1 MTQVRPLCI
10 ILASLCCLPAALCA
24 QTPAAATA
32 RLEYTAVMNR
42 HGVRTSTWTNDR
54 LAEYSLDP
62 WPRWD
67 VATGELTSQG
77 RVQMKLLGAYDRQY
91 LTRVQLIGSKGCD
104 DANHFYFWSDTT
116 PRDIESGQW
125 LAAGL
130 FPGCQV
136 AIHAVAQGNSDP
148 MFSPMSLLKPDA
160 ELSAAALLGRMGGHP
175 ETLDTTY
182 RDKLEAMERVLLGC
196 DPGKNCPPAKAPKQ
210 SLLEQISAV
219 LVQPGRLAQ
228 LTGPLSAASTLAETF
243 LMEYA
248 DGKKEQDLGW
258 GRLDKAKVREFMFLQ
273 DAFIE
278 LALRTPYFA
287 RANGSN
293 LLSHMLRSMQQAVRG
308 EKVEG
313 ALGKPG
319 DRGLFLLG
327 HDSDVSYLAG
337 MLGISWLLGDYAP
350 NCRPPGGA
358 IVFEIWR
365 DPASGK
371 RSVRTYLRAQTLDQL
386 RFATPLSLQTPP
398 AKAPIFI
405 PGCSTAAD
413 GWPCDWDAFQRTV
426 QAAID
431 PAFVT
436 AAAPT
441 PRAGEM
447 R

>member
-1 MTQVRPLCI
+1 MW
-10 ILASLCCLPAALCA
+10 
-24 QTPAAATA
+24 
-32 RLEYTAVMNR
+32 R

-62 WPRWD
+62 WPQWD

-77 RVQMKLLGAYDRQY
+77 RVRMKLLGAYDREY
-91 LTRVQLIGSKGCD
+91 LTRVELIGNKGCD

-136 AIHAVAQGNSDP
+136 VIHAVPQGNSDP

-160 ELSAAALLGRMGGHP
+160 ELSAAALLGRVGGHP
-175 ETLDTTY
+175 ERLDATY
-182 RDKLEAMERVLLGC
+182 RGQLEAMERVLLGC
-196 DPGKNCPPAKAPKQ
+196 DPGKNCPPGKAPKQ
-210 SLLEQISAV
+210 SLLEQTSAV
-219 LVQPGRLAQ
+219 RVEPGRLAQ

-258 GRLDKAKVREFMFLQ
+258 GRLDKAKVHELMFLQ
-273 DAFIE
+273 EAHNE
-278 LALRTPYFA
+278 LTLRTPYFA

-319 DRGLFLLG
+319 DRGLYLLG

-337 MLGISWLLGDYAP
+337 ILGISWLLGDYAP
-350 NCRPPGGA
+350 NCRPPGRQVQRRGQQDSA
-358 IVFEIWR
+358 
-365 DPASGK
+365 DSC
-371 RSVRTYLRAQTLDQL
+371 RAC
-386 RFATPLSLQTPP
+386 RRREP
-398 AKAPIFI
+398 
-405 PGCSTAAD
+405 
-413 GWPCDWDAFQRTV
+413 
-426 QAAID
+426 
-431 PAFVT
+431 
-436 AAAPT
+436 
-441 PRAGEM
+441 
-447 R
+447 

>member
-1 MTQVRPLCI
+1 MIPFRSLRS
-10 ILASLCCLPAALCA
+10 ILACVCWLPAALYA
-24 QTPAAATA
+24 QTPPAPAAK
-32 RLEYTAVMNR
+32 LEYVAVMSR
-42 HGVRTSTWTNDR
+42 HGVRTSTWSNDR
-54 LAEYSLDP
+54 LNEYSIEP
-62 WPRWD
+62 WPQWD
-67 VATGELTSQG
+67 VATGALTPRG
-77 RVQMKLLGAYDRQY
+77 RVQMKLLGAYDRDY
-91 LTRVQLIGSKGCD
+91 LNRARLIASNGCD
-104 DANHFYFWSDTT
+104 DANRFYFWSDTT

-148 MFSPMSLLKPDA
+148 LFSPMSLLKPDA
-160 ELSAAALLGRMGGHP
+160 GLSAAALLGRLGGRP

-182 RDKLEAMERVLLGC
+182 RGQLEAMERVLLGC

-210 SLLEQISAV
+210 SLLEQTSAV
-219 LVQPGRLAQ
+219 RIAPGRLAQ
-228 LTGPLSAASTLAETF
+228 LTGPLGAASTLAETF

-248 DGKKEQDLGW
+248 DGKQGRDLGW
-258 GRLDKAKVREFMFLQ
+258 GRLDKAKVRELMFLQ
-273 DAFIE
+273 DAYIE
-278 LALRTPYFA
+278 LTMRTPYLA

-319 DRGLFLLG
+319 DRGLYLLG

-337 MLGISWLLGDYAP
+337 TLGISWLLADYAP

-365 DPASGK
+365 ETVGGK
-371 RSVRTYLRAQTLDQL
+371 RSVRTYLRAQSLDQL
-386 RFATPLSLQTPP
+386 RDATPLGLQTPP
-398 AKAPIFI
+398 AKAPIFV
-405 PGCSTAAD
+405 PGCSTAAE

-436 AAAPT
+436 AAAPA
-441 PRAGEM
+441 PRAGETH
-447 R
+447 

>member
-1 MTQVRPLCI
+1 MIRVRSLCT
-10 ILASLCCLPAALCA
+10 ILATLCCLPAALCA

-32 RLEYTAVMNR
+32 KLEYIAVMNR
-42 HGVRTSTWTNDR
+42 HGVRTSTWSNDR
-54 LAEYSLDP
+54 LAEYSLAP
-62 WPRWD
+62 WPQWD
-67 VATGELTSQG
+67 VATGELTAQG
-77 RVQMKLLGAYDRQY
+77 RLQMKLLGGYDREY
-91 LTRVQLIGSKGCD
+91 LTRVESIGSKGCD
-104 DANHFYFWSDTT
+104 DAGRFYFWSDTA

-125 LAAGL
+125 LATGL

-136 AIHAVAQGNSDP
+136 IIHAVPQGSSDP
-148 MFSPMSLLKPDA
+148 LFSPMSLLKPDA
-160 ELSAAALLGRMGGHP
+160 ELSAAAILGRVGDHP
-175 ETLDTTY
+175 DTLDTAY
-182 RDKLEAMERVLLGC
+182 RDKLEAMESVLLGC
-196 DPGKNCPPAKAPKQ
+196 DPGKNCPPGKSPKQ
-210 SLLEQISAV
+210 SLLEQTSAV
-219 LVQPGRLAQ
+219 RVQPGRLAQ

-258 GRLDKAKVREFMFLQ
+258 GRLNKAKVRELMFLQ
-273 DAFIE
+273 NVYNE
-278 LALRTPYFA
+278 LELRTPYLA

-293 LLSHMLRSMQQAVRG
+293 LVSHMLRSMQQAVRG
-308 EKVEG
+308 ERVEG

-319 DRGLFLLG
+319 DRGLYLLG
-327 HDSDVSYLAG
+327 HDSDVSYIAG
-337 MLGISWLLGDYAP
+337 MLGISWILGDYGP

-365 DPASGK
+365 DTASGK

-405 PGCSTAAD
+405 PGCSTAAE

-426 QAAID
+426 QASID
-431 PAFVT
+431 PSFVT

-441 PRAGEM
+441 PRGKM
-447 R
+447 H

>member
-1 MTQVRPLCI
+1 MTQVRSLCT
-10 ILASLCCLPAALCA
+10 ILAGLCCCVAALCA

-32 RLEYTAVMNR
+32 KLEYTAVMNR
-42 HGVRTSTWTNDR
+42 HGVRTSTWTNDH
-54 LAEYSLDP
+54 LAEYSADP
-62 WPRWD
+62 WPQWD

-77 RVQMKLLGAYDRQY
+77 RIQMKLLGAYDREY
-91 LTRVQLIGSKGCD
+91 LTQLGLIGTKGCD
-104 DANHFYFWSDTT
+104 DASHFYFWSDTT
-116 PRDIESGQW
+116 SRDIESGHW

-136 AIHAVAQGNSDP
+136 AIHAVPQGKSDP
-148 MFSPMSLLKPDA
+148 MFAPWSLLKPDP
-160 ELSAAALLGRMGGHP
+160 ELSAAALLGRVGGHP

-182 RDKLEAMERVLLGC
+182 RDRLEAMERVLLGC
-196 DPGKNCPPAKAPKQ
+196 DPGKNCPPGKAPKQ
-210 SLLEQISAV
+210 SLLGQISAV
-219 LVQPGRLAQ
+219 TVEPGRLAQ
-228 LTGPLSAASTLAETF
+228 LTGPLSAAGTLAETF

-248 DGKKEQDLGW
+248 DGKKGQDLGW
-258 GRLDKAKVREFMFLQ
+258 GRLDKAKVRELMFLQ

-278 LALRTPYFA
+278 LAMRTPYFA

-293 LLSHMLRSMQQAVRG
+293 LLSHMLRSMRQAVRG
-308 EKVEG
+308 EEVEG

-319 DRGLFLLG
+319 DRGLYLLG

-365 DPASGK
+365 DTASGK

-386 RFATPLSLQTPP
+386 RYATPLSLQTPP

-405 PGCSTAAD
+405 PGCSTAAE
-413 GWPCDWDAFQRTV
+413 GWPCDWDAFQRTA

-436 AAAPT
+436 AAAPAPGGSET
-441 PRAGEM
+441 H
-447 R
+447 